1 MIYRKITPKI
11 LDALNDTPVV
21 FLNGAR
27 QTGKSTLVQW
37 IAKHKYPAQYISLDD
52 LNILAT
58 IKESP
63 QTFLNSIRGPIIID
77 EVQKAPEL
85 FPVIKLLVDRDR
97 KPGRFI
103 LTGSANVL
111 LLPKISESLAGRIE
125 ILSLWPLA
133 QSEMESGPENLIDNI
148 FSAGWMENFATIEYE
163 REEILRRMCTGGYPE
178 ALVRKRKERL
188 KAWFNSYL
196 LTIIQRDI
204 RELAHINGLTAL
216 PNLISL
222 LAARSTS
229 LFNFSDFSRVTGIPQ
244 STLKRYLSLFEMTFL
259 LLKVRAW
266 SPNLGK
272 RLLKTPKILLND
284 TGLLCY
290 LLHLDVNE
298 LKTPNPFIGPVFE
311 NFVIMELM
319 KEISWSKV
327 KPQLYHFRTTSG
339 IEVDAIL
346 ENHKNQ
352 VIGIEIKSKSVLT
365 KSDAKGL
372 SYLKE
377 TLKDKFLKGIIFYT
391 GDHVLPMEEKIF
403 AVPIAAIWKK

>member
-11 LDALNDTPVV
+11 LDALKDTPVV

-37 IAKHKYPAQYISLDD
+37 ISKHKYPAQYISLDD
-52 LNILAT
+52 LNILST

-63 QTFLNSIRGPIIID
+63 QTFLNSIRGPVIID

-85 FPVIKLLVDRDR
+85 FPVIKLLVDRNR

-125 ILSLWPLA
+125 ILTLWPLA
-133 QSEMESGPENLIDNI
+133 QSEIESEPENLIDNI
-148 FSAGWMENFATIEYE
+148 FSAGWMENFATIEYD
-163 REEILRRMCTGGYPE
+163 REEILRRVCTGGYPE
-178 ALVRKRKERL
+178 ALLRKSKERL
-188 KAWFNSYL
+188 QAWFNSYL

-222 LAARSTS
+222 LAARATS

-259 LLKVRAW
+259 LLKIRAW
-266 SPNLGK
+266 PPNLGK
-272 RLLKTPKILLND
+272 RLLKTPKIILND

-290 LLHLDVNE
+290 LLHLDANE
-298 LKTPNPFIGPVFE
+298 LKPPNPFIGPVFE

-319 KEISWSKV
+319 KEISWSKIR
-327 KPQLYHFRTTSG
+327 PQLYHFRTASG

-352 VIGIEIKSKSVLT
+352 VVGIEIKSKSVLT

-372 SYLKE
+372 AYLKE

-391 GDHVLPMEEKIF
+391 GDHVLPMGEKIF